1 MVGTNTKGGEIVWTC
16 VENNI
21 WWERSST
28 NPLDYLGSIKK
39 IWIRGGWG
47 GEIGHI

>member
-28 NPLDYLGSIKK
+28 NPLDYLGSIEKYLDK
-39 IWIRGGWG
+39 RRLGG
-47 GEIGHI
+47 

>member
-21 WWERSST
+21 WWEKRIT
-28 NPLDYLGSIKK
+28 NPLDYAGSSKQYLDKRRLG
-39 IWIRGGWG
+39 G
-47 GEIGHI
+47 